1 MDQKT
6 LFRAY
11 IYCRDMMSASV
22 SRRASGNFGIAVGK
36 DENARIWQRY
46 SRLAMKIENRLLTP
60 EVKVCPICGYR
71 VCHSNCLHRIRGE
84 NG

>member
-36 DENARIWQRY
+36 DENARMWQRY
-46 SRLAMKIENRLLTP
+46 SRLAMKIQNRLLSP
-60 EVKVCPICGYR
+60 EVKVCPTCGYR
-71 VCHSNCLHRIRGE
+71 VCHSNCLIRRVNE
-84 NG
+84 

>member
-22 SRRASGNFGIAVGK
+22 SRRASGDFGIAVGK

-46 SRLAMKIENRLLTP
+46 SRLAMKIQNRLLSP
-60 EVKVCPICGYR
+60 EVKVCPTCGYR
-71 VCHSNCLHRIRGE
+71 VCHSNCLIRRVNE
-84 NG
+84 

>member
-36 DENARIWQRY
+36 DENARMWQRY
-46 SRLAMKIENRLLTP
+46 SRLAMKIQNRLLTP
-60 EVKVCPICGYR
+60 EVKVCPTCGYR
-71 VCHSNCLHRIRGE
+71 VCHSNCLIRRVNE
-84 NG
+84 